1 MPIAPVDR
9 VFFPFVPDWNE
20 PFRVRYEFRTN
31 TFTNEAGGEQRRALR
46 TTPRISLDFKIQLV
60 GEELRR
66 WNRLVDTAQNL
77 PVMVPDFSRSVH
89 TVALPVGAVVT
100 VDEAPWWLVSGREI
114 ALSSPNMEPR
124 AALVQSV
131 TGNQITLATAPGAW
145 PVDTRINPVL
155 TGELQ
160 ADIRSS
166 RITNSIGEIPIEFEC
181 DPGSEIIPEGA
192 ATLTYAGSE
201 VFHWDPNW
209 SGPVE
214 VNHIWPIEKVD
225 FGRGL
230 TATYRDVDFPTSV
243 RASTYLLTKAEA
255 FEMLQMFLRA
265 KGQRGEFLHSSKET
279 DIEPMSDLVAGGN
292 TLLISGRAFY
302 DSYRNDPVRSVIQV
316 KYGNTELFRT
326 ISDIT
331 LVGENSQIVV
341 GAVWPN
347 NVLRDSLS
355 HIAWTINSR
364 FATDTLEFE
373 WLTDR
378 LAQTKISIRSLP
390 MVAPNDY
397 TALRS
402 TLAGD
407 DRETLAGDDRQVV
420 YL

>member
-9 VFFPFVPDWNE
+9 VFFPFVPDWGS
-20 PFRVRYEFRTN
+20 PFRVRYEFRSSI
-31 TFTNEAGGEQRRALR
+31 FTNESGGEQRRALR
-46 TTPRISLDFKIQLV
+46 TTPRISLNFKIQLV

-66 WNRLVDTAQNL
+66 WNRLIDTAQNL

-89 TVALPVGAVVT
+89 TVAVPVGAVVR
-100 VDEAPWWLVSGREI
+100 VDSVASWLVAGREI

-131 TGNQITLATAPGAW
+131 TGNQIALAAAPGAW

-160 ADIRSS
+160 PDIQGARV
-166 RITNSIGEIPIEFEC
+166 TNSIGEIPIEFEC

-201 VFHWDPNW
+201 VFYWNPNW
-209 SGPVE
+209 SSPVE
-214 VNHIWPIEKVD
+214 VNHIWPVEKVD

-230 TATYRDVDFPTSV
+230 TATYRDIDFPTAV
-243 RASTYLLTKAEA
+243 RASTYLLNKDAA

-265 KGQRGEFLHSSKET
+265 KGQRGEFLYCGKET
-279 DIEPMSDLVAGGN
+279 DIEIMSDLVAGTN
-292 TLLISGRAFY
+292 TLLISGRDFY
-302 DSYRNDPVRSVIQV
+302 DSYRNDPVRKIIQV
-316 KYGNTELFRT
+316 KYGSTELFRT
-326 ISDIT
+326 ISDIA
-331 LVGENSQIVV
+331 LIGGNSRVTVDQ
-341 GAVWPN
+341 VWPN
-347 NVLRDSLS
+347 NVARDSLS
-355 HIAWTINSR
+355 HIAWTLNSR
-364 FATDTLEFE
+364 FATDTLELE
-373 WLTDR
+373 WLTDQ

-390 MVAPNDY
+390 MIAPNDY

-402 TLAGD
+402 TLVGD